1 MLGEPDSGWSEVRI
15 GTFKRDASYL
25 TCVPLDCL
33 EACIHRVR
41 GRGPLAFVFEAEG
54 PGRFFVIADNN
65 DTVIKWE
72 EWNDKDAV
80 IIIPGVNDVQLVLE
94 IVNDIEEHIK
104 DWCNNWDYTF
114 TEQELTLKLKAL
126 KRLLPTWRE
135 IEWLFKKSIKNKNK
149 YSGRELLAA
158 YLVDRAKIRLA
169 IEAWKTE
176 SQTVADGKAE
186 HTSLDYILDPKA
198 N

>member
-33 EACIHRVR
+33 DACIHRVR

-54 PGRFFVIADNN
+54 PGRFFVIADDN

-72 EWNDKDAV
+72 ESHDENAV

-126 KRLLPTWRE
+126 KRLLPTWRGS
-135 IEWLFKKSIKNKNK
+135 EWLFKKSIKNKSK

-158 YLVDRAKIRLA
+158 YLVDRAQTRLA
-169 IEAWKTE
+169 IEAWKAE
-176 SQTVADGKAE
+176 AQAVADGKAE
-186 HTSLDYILDPKA
+186 HTSLDYIFETKV